1 MMKEH
6 PVQKIVEPVVDGL
19 GYEIVRIATIG
30 SQRPTLQIM
39 IERKDRGSLTV
50 DDCAAVSR
58 AVSEVLDEKDPI
70 EGEYSLEVSS
80 PGLDRPL
87 TKEEH
92 FERFSGY
99 EAKIETDTEVDGRK
113 RFKGK
118 ITGIDPRQ
126 NIHFEMD
133 EKNYEIPFT
142 AVSKAKLIL
151 TDELLNSYVEENPE
165 IEL

>member
-92 FERFSGY
+92 FERFFGY
-99 EAKIETDTEVDGRK
+99 EAKIETDTEVEGRK

-118 ITGIDPRQ
+118 ITGIDPMK
-126 NIHFEMD
+126 NIHFEM
-133 EKNYEIPFT
+133 EGKNYEIPFA